1 MGRLDGAEGGG
12 GGDAASAAEKD
23 AELLPTRISLLQS
36 SALPLSHHHSIM
48 VCACVCVQ
56 CYNFE
61 NIFSNKNTLPLFE

>member
-23 AELLPTRISLLQS
+23 AELLPTRVSLLQS

-48 VCACVCVQ
+48 VCARVCV
-56 CYNFE
+56 
-61 NIFSNKNTLPLFE
+61 